1 MPTSFIKL
9 TPKRIVIALVVIA
22 LAGGI
27 WRALS
32 AKKTQQLAASDAAQ
46 IQGQIEFS
54 QNDVFT
60 AEVRE
65 ITQGLAV
72 SGTVKALNYA
82 VIKARVAGEVKE
94 ITVREGD
101 AVTAGQVLARIDPV
115 EYQRRFEQ
123 AQEQASAAKSQME
136 IAQRQWDTNK
146 ALVDQGFISKTALDN
161 SLASFQGAVA
171 SHKAAI
177 AGADVARKSLDDSV
191 LRAPF
196 SGVIAVRAAQR
207 GERVGIDARV
217 LELVDLRQLEVE
229 APLSPSDSLDVKMG
243 QTARL
248 QIEDR
253 ADLIT
258 AHVTRMSPSA
268 QAGSRSVFV
277 YLTLDQPAGLR
288 HGLFAK
294 GTLGLVNSQ
303 VLAVPLTS
311 VRTDHPSP
319 YVQVVEKVGEAMQ
332 VRHQTVEMGIRGN
345 DASGKD
351 PQDWVAVKGLA
362 IGSVVLKGQVGAMR
376 EGMVVRFTTAN
387 PTPST
392 PATAVAAPV
401 ASASA
406 SASR

>member
-1 MPTSFIKL
+1 MQISSLKL
-9 TPKRIVIALVVIA
+9 TPKRIIIALVVIA

-32 AKKTQQLAASDAAQ
+32 AKRTQQLAASDAAQ
-46 IQGQIEFS
+46 TQGQIEFS

-94 ITVREGD
+94 IKVREGD
-101 AVTAGQVLARIDPV
+101 SVTAGQVLARIDPL

-196 SGVIAVRAAQR
+196 SGVIAVRAAQL
-207 GERVGIDARV
+207 GERVGIDAKV

-229 APLSPSDSLDVKMG
+229 APLSPSDSLDIKMG

-253 ADLIT
+253 ADLVT

-268 QAGSRSVFV
+268 QAGSRSVLV
-277 YLTLDQPAGLR
+277 YLTLDKPAGLR

-319 YVQVVEKVGEAMQ
+319 YVQVVEKVGEVMQ
-332 VRHQTVEMGIRGN
+332 VRHQTVEMGIRGH

-351 PQDWVAVKGLA
+351 PQEWVAVKGLA
-362 IGSVVLKGQVGAMR
+362 AGSVVLKGQVGAMR
-376 EGMVVRFTTAN
+376 EGMAVRFTTAS
-387 PTPST
+387 PTASS
-392 PATAVAAPV
+392 PATAVVTPA
-401 ASASA
+401 ASAP
-406 SASR
+406 R

>member
-1 MPTSFIKL
+1 MQISSLKL
-9 TPKRIVIALVVIA
+9 TPKRIIIALVVIA

-32 AKKTQQLAASDAAQ
+32 AKRTQQLAASDAAQ
-46 IQGQIEFS
+46 TQGQIEFS

-94 ITVREGD
+94 IKVREGD
-101 AVTAGQVLARIDPV
+101 SVTAGQVLARIDPL

-196 SGVIAVRAAQR
+196 SGVIAVRAAQL
-207 GERVGIDARV
+207 GERVGIDAKV

-229 APLSPSDSLDVKMG
+229 APLSPSDSLDIKMG

-253 ADLIT
+253 ADLVT

-268 QAGSRSVFV
+268 QAGSRSVLV
-277 YLTLDQPAGLR
+277 YLTLDKPAGLR

-311 VRTDHPSP
+311 VRADHPSP
-319 YVQVVEKVGEAMQ
+319 YVQVVEKVGEVMQ
-332 VRHQTVEMGIRGN
+332 VRHQTVEMGIRGH

-351 PQDWVAVKGLA
+351 PQEWVAVKGLA
-362 IGSVVLKGQVGAMR
+362 AGSVVLKGQVGAMR
-376 EGMVVRFTTAN
+376 EGMAVRFTTAS
-387 PTPST
+387 PTASS
-392 PATAVAAPV
+392 PATAVVTPA
-401 ASASA
+401 ASAP
-406 SASR
+406 R

>member
-1 MPTSFIKL
+1 MQLSSIKL

-32 AKKTQQLAASDAAQ
+32 AKRAQQAAATVAAQ

-60 AEVRE
+60 AEIRE

-82 VIKARVAGEVKE
+82 VIKARVAGELKE

-101 AVTAGQVLARIDPV
+101 SVNAGQVLARIDPV

-196 SGVIAVRAAQR
+196 SGVIAVRAAQL
-207 GERVGIDARV
+207 GERVGIDAKV

-243 QTARL
+243 QTAQL

-253 ADLIT
+253 AELVT

-268 QAGSRSVFV
+268 QAGSRSVLV

-294 GTLGLVNSQ
+294 GTLGLVKSQ

-319 YVQVVEKVGEAMQ
+319 YVQVVEKVGEVTQ
-332 VRHQTVEMGIRGN
+332 IRHQTVEMGIRGN
-345 DASGKD
+345 EASGKD
-351 PQDWVAVKGLA
+351 PQEWVAVKGLA
-362 IGSVVLKGQVGAMR
+362 AGSLVLKGQVGAMR
-376 EGMVVRFTTAN
+376 EGMVVRFTTTNTTA
-387 PTPST
+387 T
-392 PATAVAAPV
+392 PATAVATP
-401 ASASA
+401 AS

>member
-1 MPTSFIKL
+1 MQLSSIKL

-32 AKKTQQLAASDAAQ
+32 AKRAQQAAATEAAQ

-60 AEVRE
+60 AEIRE

-82 VIKARVAGEVKE
+82 VIKARVAGELKE

-101 AVTAGQVLARIDPV
+101 SVNAGQVLARIDPV

-196 SGVIAVRAAQR
+196 SGVIAVRSAQL
-207 GERVGIDARV
+207 GERVGIDAKV

-243 QTARL
+243 QTAQL

-253 ADLIT
+253 AELVT
-258 AHVTRMSPSA
+258 AHVSRMSPSA
-268 QAGSRSVFV
+268 QAGSRSVLV

-294 GTLGLVNSQ
+294 GTLGLVKSQ

-319 YVQVVEKVGEAMQ
+319 YVQVVEKVGEVTQ

-345 DASGKD
+345 EASGKD
-351 PQDWVAVKGLA
+351 PQEWVAVKGLA
-362 IGSVVLKGQVGAMR
+362 AGSLVLKGQVGAMR
-376 EGMVVRFTTAN
+376 EGMVVRFTTTNTTA
-387 PTPST
+387 T
-392 PATAVAAPV
+392 PATAVATP
-401 ASASA
+401 AS

>member
-1 MPTSFIKL
+1 MQLSSIKL

-32 AKKTQQLAASDAAQ
+32 AKRAQQAAATEAAQ

-54 QNDVFT
+54 QNDVFS
-60 AEVRE
+60 AEIRE

-82 VIKARVAGEVKE
+82 VIKARVAGELKE

-101 AVTAGQVLARIDPV
+101 SVNAGQVLARIDPV

-196 SGVIAVRAAQR
+196 SGVIAVRAAQL
-207 GERVGIDARV
+207 GERVGIDAKV

-243 QTARL
+243 QTAQL

-253 ADLIT
+253 VELVT

-268 QAGSRSVFV
+268 QTGSRSVLV

-294 GTLGLVNSQ
+294 GTLGLVKSQ

-319 YVQVVEKVGEAMQ
+319 YVQVVEKVGEVTQ
-332 VRHQTVEMGIRGN
+332 VRHQTVEMGMRGN
-345 DASGKD
+345 EASGKD
-351 PQDWVAVKGLA
+351 PQEWVAVKGLA
-362 IGSVVLKGQVGAMR
+362 VGSLVLKGQVGAMR
-376 EGMVVRFTTAN
+376 EGMVVRFTTSN
-387 PTPST
+387 TTT
-392 PATAVAAPV
+392 PATSVATP
-401 ASASA
+401 ASA
-406 SASR
+406 ASR

>member
-1 MPTSFIKL
+1 MQISSLKL

-32 AKKTQQLAASDAAQ
+32 AKRAQQLAASDAAQ
-46 IQGQIEFS
+46 TQGQIEFS

-94 ITVREGD
+94 IKVREGD
-101 AVTAGQVLARIDPV
+101 SVTAGQVLARIDPV

-196 SGVIAVRAAQR
+196 SGVIAVRAAQL
-207 GERVGIDARV
+207 GERVGIDAKV

-253 ADLIT
+253 ADLVT

-268 QAGSRSVFV
+268 QAGSRSVLV
-277 YLTLDQPAGLR
+277 YLTLDKPAGLR

-319 YVQVVEKVGEAMQ
+319 YVQVVEKVGETMQ
-332 VRHQTVEMGIRGN
+332 VRHQTVEMGIRGF

-351 PQDWVAVKGLA
+351 PQEWVAVKGLA
-362 IGSVVLKGQVGAMR
+362 AGSVVLKGQVGAMR
-376 EGMVVRFTTAN
+376 EGMAVRFTTAS
-387 PTPST
+387 PTASS
-392 PATAVAAPV
+392 PATAVASPAAP
-401 ASASA
+401 
-406 SASR
+406 ASR

>member
-1 MPTSFIKL
+1 MQISSLKL

-32 AKKTQQLAASDAAQ
+32 AKRAQQLAASDAAQ
-46 IQGQIEFS
+46 TQGQIEFS

-196 SGVIAVRAAQR
+196 SGVIAVRAAQL
-207 GERVGIDARV
+207 GERVGIDAKV

-253 ADLIT
+253 ADLVT

-268 QAGSRSVFV
+268 QAGSRSVLV
-277 YLTLDQPAGLR
+277 YLTLDKPAGLR

-319 YVQVVEKVGEAMQ
+319 YVQVVEKVGETMQ

-351 PQDWVAVKGLA
+351 PQEWVAVKGLA

-376 EGMVVRFTTAN
+376 EGMVVRFTTTAN
-387 PTPST
+387 PSPST
-392 PATAVAAPV
+392 PATAVAAPI
-401 ASASA
+401 ASA

>member
-1 MPTSFIKL
+1 MQLSSFKL
-9 TPKRIVIALVVIA
+9 TPKRIA
-22 LAGGI
+22 LAIVVVALAFGI
-27 WRALS
+27 VRAIS
-32 AKKTQQLAASDAAQ
+32 VKKAQQLAATRASLE
-46 IQGQIEFS
+46 QGQIELS
-54 QNDVFT
+54 QNDILT

-65 ITQGLAV
+65 LTQGLAI

-82 VIKARVAGEVKE
+82 VIKARVAGELKE

-101 AVTAGQVLARIDPV
+101 SVIAGQVLARIDPI
-115 EYQRRFEQ
+115 EYQRRYEQ
-123 AQEQASAAKSQME
+123 AQEQAIAAKAQME

-196 SGVIAVRAAQR
+196 SGVIALRVAQL
-207 GERVGIDARV
+207 GERVGIDAKV

-229 APLSPSDSLDVKMG
+229 TPLSPSDSVDVKIG
-243 QTARL
+243 QTAQL

-253 ADLIT
+253 TELVT
-258 AHVTRMSPSA
+258 ARVSRLSPSA
-268 QAGSRSVFV
+268 QAGSRSVLV
-277 YLTLDQPAGLR
+277 YLALDKPAGLR

-294 GTLGLVNSQ
+294 GTLGLLNSH
-303 VLAVPLTS
+303 VMAVPLTS

-319 YVQVVEKVGEAMQ
+319 YVQVVEKVGEDMR
-332 VRHQTVEMGIRGN
+332 VRHQTVEMGIRGT

-351 PQDWVAVKGLA
+351 PQEWVAVKGLSA
-362 IGSVVLKGQVGAMR
+362 GSTVLKGQVGAMR
-376 EGMVVRFTTAN
+376 EGMVVRFTASN
-387 PTPST
+387 PTNPSA
-392 PATAVAAPV
+392 PPNVAAPANT
-401 ASASA
+401 ASH
-406 SASR
+406 

>member
-1 MPTSFIKL
+1 MQLSSIKL
-9 TPKRIVIALVVIA
+9 TPKRIVIALIVIA

-32 AKKTQQLAASDAAQ
+32 AKRAQQAAATEAAQ

-60 AEVRE
+60 AEIRE

-82 VIKARVAGEVKE
+82 VIKARVAGELKE

-101 AVTAGQVLARIDPV
+101 SVKAGQVLARIDPV

-196 SGVIAVRAAQR
+196 SGVIAVRSAQL
-207 GERVGIDARV
+207 GERVGIDAKV

-243 QTARL
+243 QTAQL

-253 ADLIT
+253 AELVT

-268 QAGSRSVFV
+268 QAGSRSVLV

-294 GTLGLVNSQ
+294 GTLGLVKSQ

-319 YVQVVEKVGEAMQ
+319 YVQVVEKVGEVTQ
-332 VRHQTVEMGIRGN
+332 IRHQTVEMGIRGN
-345 DASGKD
+345 EASGKD
-351 PQDWVAVKGLA
+351 PQEWVAVKGLA
-362 IGSVVLKGQVGAMR
+362 AGSLVLKGQVGAMR
-376 EGMVVRFTTAN
+376 EGMVVRFTTTNTTA
-387 PTPST
+387 T
-392 PATAVAAPV
+392 PATAVATP
-401 ASASA
+401 AS

>member
-1 MPTSFIKL
+1 MQISFFKL

-32 AKKTQQLAASDAAQ
+32 AKRAQQVAASDAAQ

-94 ITVREGD
+94 IKVREGD
-101 AVTAGQVLARIDPV
+101 SVTAGQVLARIDPV

-196 SGVIAVRAAQR
+196 SGVIAVRAAQL
-207 GERVGIDARV
+207 GERVGIDAKV

-253 ADLIT
+253 ADLVT

-268 QAGSRSVFV
+268 QAGSRSVLV
-277 YLTLDQPAGLR
+277 YLTLDKPAGLR

-319 YVQVVEKVGEAMQ
+319 YVQVVEKVGEVTQ
-332 VRHQTVEMGIRGN
+332 VRHQTVEMGIRGS

-351 PQDWVAVKGLA
+351 PQEWVAVKGLA
-362 IGSVVLKGQVGAMR
+362 AGSVVLKGQVGAMR
-376 EGMVVRFTTAN
+376 EGMVVRFTSAN
-387 PTPST
+387 PTPPSA
-392 PATAVAAPV
+392 ATAAASPT
-401 ASASA
+401 A

>member
-1 MPTSFIKL
+1 MQISSLKL
-9 TPKRIVIALVVIA
+9 TPKRIIIALVVIA

-32 AKKTQQLAASDAAQ
+32 AKRTQQLAASDAAQ
-46 IQGQIEFS
+46 TQGQIEFS

-94 ITVREGD
+94 IKVREGD
-101 AVTAGQVLARIDPV
+101 SVSAGQVLARIDPL

-196 SGVIAVRAAQR
+196 SGVIAVRAAQL
-207 GERVGIDARV
+207 GERVGIDAKV

-253 ADLIT
+253 ADLVT

-268 QAGSRSVFV
+268 QAGSRSVLV
-277 YLTLDQPAGLR
+277 YLTLDKPAGLR

-303 VLAVPLTS
+303 LLAVPLTS

-319 YVQVVEKVGEAMQ
+319 YVQVVEKVGETMQ
-332 VRHQTVEMGIRGN
+332 VRHQTVEMGIRGH

-351 PQDWVAVKGLA
+351 PQEWVAVKGLA
-362 IGSVVLKGQVGAMR
+362 AGSVVLKGQVGAMR
-376 EGMVVRFTTAN
+376 EGMAVRFTTAS
-387 PTPST
+387 PTASS
-392 PATAVAAPV
+392 PATAVVTPA
-401 ASASA
+401 ASAP
-406 SASR
+406 R

>member
-1 MPTSFIKL
+1 MQLSSIKL

-32 AKKTQQLAASDAAQ
+32 AKRAQQAAATEAAQ

-54 QNDVFT
+54 QNDVFS
-60 AEVRE
+60 AEIRE

-82 VIKARVAGEVKE
+82 VIKARVAGELKE

-101 AVTAGQVLARIDPV
+101 SVNAGQVLARIDPV

-196 SGVIAVRAAQR
+196 SGVIAVRAAQL
-207 GERVGIDARV
+207 GERVGIDAKV

-243 QTARL
+243 QKAQL

-253 ADLIT
+253 VELVT

-268 QAGSRSVFV
+268 QAGSRSVLV

-294 GTLGLVNSQ
+294 GTLGLVKSQ

-319 YVQVVEKVGEAMQ
+319 YVQVVEKVGEVTQ
-332 VRHQTVEMGIRGN
+332 VRHQTVEMGMRGN
-345 DASGKD
+345 EASGKD
-351 PQDWVAVKGLA
+351 PQEWVAVKGLA
-362 IGSVVLKGQVGAMR
+362 VGSLVLKGQVGAMR
-376 EGMVVRFTTAN
+376 EGMVVRFTTTNTTSPA
-387 PTPST
+387 TSVAT
-392 PATAVAAPV
+392 PA
-401 ASASA
+401 SA
-406 SASR
+406 ASR

>member
-1 MPTSFIKL
+1 MQISSLKL
-9 TPKRIVIALVVIA
+9 TPKRIIIALVVIA

-32 AKKTQQLAASDAAQ
+32 AKRTQQLAASDAAQ
-46 IQGQIEFS
+46 TQGQIEFS

-94 ITVREGD
+94 IKVREGD
-101 AVTAGQVLARIDPV
+101 SVTAGQVLARIDPL

-196 SGVIAVRAAQR
+196 SGVIAVRAAQL
-207 GERVGIDARV
+207 GERVGIDAKV

-253 ADLIT
+253 ADLVT

-268 QAGSRSVFV
+268 QAGSRSVLV
-277 YLTLDQPAGLR
+277 YLTLDKPAGLR

-303 VLAVPLTS
+303 LLAVPLTS

-319 YVQVVEKVGEAMQ
+319 YVQVVEKVGETMQ
-332 VRHQTVEMGIRGN
+332 VRHQTVEMGIRGH

-351 PQDWVAVKGLA
+351 PQEWVAVKGLA
-362 IGSVVLKGQVGAMR
+362 AGSVVLKGQVGAMR
-376 EGMVVRFTTAN
+376 EGMAVRFTTAS
-387 PTPST
+387 PTASS
-392 PATAVAAPV
+392 PATAVVTPA
-401 ASASA
+401 ASAP
-406 SASR
+406 R

>member
-1 MPTSFIKL
+1 MQLSSIKL

-32 AKKTQQLAASDAAQ
+32 AKRAQQAAATEAAQ

-60 AEVRE
+60 AEIRE

-82 VIKARVAGEVKE
+82 VIKARVAGELKE

-101 AVTAGQVLARIDPV
+101 SVKAGQVLARIDPV

-196 SGVIAVRAAQR
+196 SGVIAVRSAQL
-207 GERVGIDARV
+207 GERVGIDAKV

-243 QTARL
+243 QTAQL

-253 ADLIT
+253 AELVT

-268 QAGSRSVFV
+268 QAGSRSVLV

-294 GTLGLVNSQ
+294 GTLGLVKSQ

-319 YVQVVEKVGEAMQ
+319 YVQVVEKVGEVTQ

-345 DASGKD
+345 EASGKD
-351 PQDWVAVKGLA
+351 PQEWVAVKGLA
-362 IGSVVLKGQVGAMR
+362 AGSLVLKGQVGAMR
-376 EGMVVRFTTAN
+376 EGMVVRFTTTNTTA
-387 PTPST
+387 S
-392 PATAVAAPV
+392 PATAVATP
-401 ASASA
+401 AS

>member
-1 MPTSFIKL
+1 MQISSLKL
-9 TPKRIVIALVVIA
+9 TPKRIIIALVVIA

-32 AKKTQQLAASDAAQ
+32 AKRTQQLAASDAAQ
-46 IQGQIEFS
+46 TQGQIEFS

-94 ITVREGD
+94 IKVREGD
-101 AVTAGQVLARIDPV
+101 SVTAGQVLARIDPL

-136 IAQRQWDTNK
+136 IAQRQWDTNT

-196 SGVIAVRAAQR
+196 SGVIAVRAAQL
-207 GERVGIDARV
+207 GERVGIDAKV

-229 APLSPSDSLDVKMG
+229 APLSPSDSLDIKMG

-253 ADLIT
+253 ADLVT

-268 QAGSRSVFV
+268 QAGSRSVLV
-277 YLTLDQPAGLR
+277 YLTLDKPAGLR

-303 VLAVPLTS
+303 VMAVPLTS

-319 YVQVVEKVGEAMQ
+319 YVQVVEKVGEVMQ
-332 VRHQTVEMGIRGN
+332 VRHQTVEMGIRGH

-351 PQDWVAVKGLA
+351 PQEWVAVKGLA
-362 IGSVVLKGQVGAMR
+362 VGSVVLKGQVGAMR
-376 EGMVVRFTTAN
+376 EGMAVRFTTAS
-387 PTPST
+387 PTASS
-392 PATAVAAPV
+392 PATAVVTPA
-401 ASASA
+401 ASAP
-406 SASR
+406 R

>member
-1 MPTSFIKL
+1 MQLSSIKL

-32 AKKTQQLAASDAAQ
+32 AKRAQQAAATEAAQ

-60 AEVRE
+60 AEIRE

-82 VIKARVAGEVKE
+82 VIKARVAGELKE

-101 AVTAGQVLARIDPV
+101 SVKAGQVLARIDPV

-196 SGVIAVRAAQR
+196 SGVIAVRAAQL
-207 GERVGIDARV
+207 GERVGIDAKV

-243 QTARL
+243 QRAQL

-253 ADLIT
+253 AELVT

-268 QAGSRSVFV
+268 QAGSRSVLV

-294 GTLGLVNSQ
+294 GTLGLVKSQ

-319 YVQVVEKVGEAMQ
+319 YVQVVEKVGEVMQ

-345 DASGKD
+345 EASGKD
-351 PQDWVAVKGLA
+351 PQEWVAVKGLA
-362 IGSVVLKGQVGAMR
+362 VGSLVLKGQVGAMR
-376 EGMVVRFTTAN
+376 EGMVVRFTTTNTTA
-387 PTPST
+387 T
-392 PATAVAAPV
+392 PATAVATP
-401 ASASA
+401 AS

>member
-1 MPTSFIKL
+1 MSPMKIT
-9 TPKRIVIALVVIA
+9 TRRIVIALIVLA
-22 LAGGI
+22 LAIGI

-32 AKKTQQLAASDAAQ
+32 AKRTQQLAATDAAQ
-46 IQGQIEFS
+46 LQAQIELS
-54 QNDVFT
+54 NNDVFT
-60 AEVRE
+60 AEIRE

-82 VIKARVAGEVKE
+82 VIKARVAGELKE
-94 ITVREGD
+94 IKVREGD
-101 AVTAGQVLARIDPV
+101 SVSAGQVLARIDPV

-196 SGVIAVRAAQR
+196 SGVIAVRAAQL
-207 GERVGIDARV
+207 GERVGIDAKV

-229 APLSPSDSLDVKMG
+229 APLSPSDSLDIKMG
-243 QTARL
+243 QIARL

-253 ADLIT
+253 AELVT
-258 AHVTRMSPSA
+258 ARVTRMSPSA
-268 QAGSRSVFV
+268 QAGSRSVLV
-277 YLTLDQPAGLR
+277 YLTLDKPAGLR

-294 GTLGLVNSQ
+294 GTLGLMNSQ
-303 VLAVPLTS
+303 VMAVPLTS

-319 YVQVVEKVGEAMQ
+319 YVQILEKVGEDMR
-332 VRHQTVEMGIRGN
+332 VRHQTVETGIRGN

-351 PQDWVAVKGLA
+351 SQDWVAVKGLTA
-362 IGSVVLKGQVGAMR
+362 GSIVLKGQVGAMR
-376 EGMVVRFTTAN
+376 EGMTVRFTANN
-387 PTPST
+387 PT
-392 PATAVAAPV
+392 
-401 ASASA
+401 
-406 SASR
+406 SR